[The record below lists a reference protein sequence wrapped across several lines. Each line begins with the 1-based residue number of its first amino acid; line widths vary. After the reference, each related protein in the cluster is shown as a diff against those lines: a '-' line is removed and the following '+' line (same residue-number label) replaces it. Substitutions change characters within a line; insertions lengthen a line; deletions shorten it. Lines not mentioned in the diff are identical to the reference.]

1 LIYAIGQSVILC
13 VCMSSEI
20 VNVHHEQVLQVSFQ
34 LTSQLVIC
42 RMRTDS
48 GKS

>member
-1 LIYAIGQSVILC
+1 LIYAIGQSLILC

-20 VNVHHEQVLQVSFQ
+20 VNVHHEQVSFQ